1 MDETEATNETTAAE
15 GNIEEELNQ
24 EEENQQEEQQETQE
38 TVEYNQIYS
47 EQIELSNHLISGQIF
62 FMGLIFGAIIFKIFW
77 DRFRI

>member
-1 MDETEATNETTAAE
+1 MDETEAINETGTGE
-15 GNIEEELNQ
+15 ENIEENYTQ

-47 EQIELSNHLISGQIF
+47 EQLELSNHLISGQIF